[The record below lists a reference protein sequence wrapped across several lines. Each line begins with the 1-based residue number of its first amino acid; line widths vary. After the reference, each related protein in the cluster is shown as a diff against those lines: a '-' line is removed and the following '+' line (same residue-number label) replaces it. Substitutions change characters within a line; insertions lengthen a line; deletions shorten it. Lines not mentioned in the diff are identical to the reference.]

1 MVRTLAAR
9 GGAEAAVENTVGHE
23 MYPEKACMRYGFVIP
38 KGDPRTVAALAREL
52 EDAGWDG
59 AFYWD
64 GISLGGEWAGD
75 VYDPWVVMAA
85 MAMRTERV
93 RLGALVTPPSRRRP
107 WKLARETMTLD
118 RLCAGRLIVPVGLG
132 AIDDQGFANVGEA
145 TDRKTRAALLDE
157 TLQILTG
164 LWGGKPF
171 AFKGEHYQFGEMTFL
186 PTPVQRP
193 RPPLWVVAAWPRQK
207 SMARALRY
215 DGILPNVVG
224 PDGQQSEGTPQR
236 YAEIAAYVAEHRA
249 EPGPFDIVVDGTTPS
264 DDRAAAAAHVRP
276 FAEAGGTWWIES
288 PWTPPNE
295 VDDLRRRIAA
305 GPPRVD

>member
-9 GGAEAAVENTVGHE
+9 GGAEAAVKNTGGHE

-93 RLGALVTPPSRRRP
+93 RLGAIVTPPSRRRP

-118 RLCAGRLIVPVGLG
+118 RLSAGRLIVPVGLG
-132 AIDDQGFANVGEA
+132 AIDDDVEGTWLRAVLSDVGGNFRVA
-145 TDRKTRAALLDE
+145 LRRTLALL
-157 TLQILTG
+157 
-164 LWGGKPF
+164 P
-171 AFKGEHYQFGEMTFL
+171 
-186 PTPVQRP
+186 
-193 RPPLWVVAAWPRQK
+193 
-207 SMARALRY
+207 
-215 DGILPNVVG
+215 
-224 PDGQQSEGTPQR
+224 
-236 YAEIAAYVAEHRA
+236 
-249 EPGPFDIVVDGTTPS
+249 
-264 DDRAAAAAHVRP
+264 VRP
-276 FAEAGGTWWIES
+276 DNVRQDAVIAEGARHRLLPWPGGHHPE
-288 PWTPPNE
+288 
-295 VDDLRRRIAA
+295 RRARPLHR
-305 GPPRVD
+305 GR